1 MILTPEYYLNLGL
14 PISDDVDHNEIEA
27 AVTVIEE
34 VIVKPRLGDDNLNDL
49 EDYNNL
55 PAEQQDPTDEEY
67 ILLNGGRM
75 QSGKR
80 YAGLKRAEAYL
91 TYGYMMT
98 NTYRITRYAT
108 VEKNSEFS
116 SSARQDMD
124 FQSRTNWEIG
134 QTMLEE
140 IMKYYNIEIDRSLPN
155 ILDTLF

>member
-14 PISDDVDHNEIEA
+14 PISDDIDTNEIEA
-27 AVTVIEE
+27 AITVIEE
-34 VIVKPRLGDDNLNDL
+34 VMVKPRITDENLNDL

-55 PAEQQDPTDEEY
+55 PVEQQDPTSDEY

-75 QSGKR
+75 QNGKR
-80 YAGLKRAEAYL
+80 FAGLKRAISYL

-116 SSARQDMD
+116 SSARKDME

-134 QTMLEE
+134 ETLLKE
-140 IMKYYNIEIDRSLPN
+140 IVEYYGFDWDCSDPNLLN
-155 ILDTLF
+155 ILF